1 MVEVV
6 LGWLGVCL
14 ASDVIAVFWL
24 QRYFD
29 AAGLLW
35 GYRGVAAWLPQ
46 GSPPHPR
53 GEVLKPCPPLP

>member
-1 MVEVV
+1 MLEVV

-29 AAGLLW
+29 AAGLLRGCW
-35 GYRGVAAWLPQ
+35 GAVRFLTA
-46 GSPPHPR
+46 
-53 GEVLKPCPPLP
+53 GELFHNN